1 MRNFTSIKPTTD
13 KILLECG
20 IDWCNKGYDD
30 DDDDGDDDDEHNDD
44 ENDDVQE
51 EEEDNDV
58 EDDDVEVDDQ
68 SEDRDPHFVR
78 ACTIEMH
85 MNVSQVTRAL
95 LCGTLQ
101 TKREPNSHGRL
112 SANLRI
118 RNAHMDM

>member
-1 MRNFTSIKPTTD
+1 MED
-13 KILLECG
+13 
-20 IDWCNKGYDD
+20 
-30 DDDDGDDDDEHNDD
+30 
-44 ENDDVQE
+44 DDVQYDAVEE
-51 EEEDNDV
+51 EEEDHDV
-58 EDDDVEVDDQ
+58 EDDDVEEDDQ
-68 SEDRDPHFVR
+68 SEDRDPHFAR

-85 MNVSQVTRAL
+85 MNVSQVTREL